1 MFISHSLAQ
10 CKTRMQAAGK
20 QLRNGIH
27 MVICILLNIAWGRK
41 YWIKEFKYQI
51 CSLKHLILKTR
62 KQEQYFFKS
71 ILHYFQISANKENFT
86 QILQLDKDALMIGE
100 CKHLLI
106 TITEL
111 WQVLVQNRVRLHH
124 RTSRLPAS

>member
-1 MFISHSLAQ
+1 
-10 CKTRMQAAGK
+10 
-20 QLRNGIH
+20 
-27 MVICILLNIAWGRK
+27 
-41 YWIKEFKYQI
+41 
-51 CSLKHLILKTR
+51 
-62 KQEQYFFKS
+62 
-71 ILHYFQISANKENFT
+71 LHYFQISANKENFT